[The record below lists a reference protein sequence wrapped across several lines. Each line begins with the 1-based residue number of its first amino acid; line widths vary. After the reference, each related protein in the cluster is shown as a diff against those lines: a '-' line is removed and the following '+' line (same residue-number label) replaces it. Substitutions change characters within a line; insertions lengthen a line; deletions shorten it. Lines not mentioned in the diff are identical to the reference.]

1 MLKWELVIKL
11 FTIIFSKFDFY
22 LNILSRIVDSIFS
35 KFHLFFNNDNS
46 RILQL
51 NLKLN
56 AKIFKNVILYI
67 LWYLN
72 MELIIWSI
80 VNLVWFSILL
90 IQEFF
95 IFLLKSNVRIW
106 WTWSSI
112 ALIKHFY
119 IIFESNAKNILNL
132 LAHGGEN
139 FLNSWNP
146 HSSVINLWWF

>member
-22 LNILSRIVDSIFS
+22 LNILSQIVDSIFP

-51 NLKLN
+51 NLELN
-56 AKIFKNVILYI
+56 AKIFKNIILYI

-72 MELIIWSI
+72 VELIIWSI

-95 IFLLKSNVRIW
+95 IFLLESNVRIW